1 MDTLASNLDSVFTGY
16 KTWLDKQPLSLSTRR
31 TYLTQVRQFCFYLQS
46 FLAGYGDPLTDF
58 HARDYAVR
66 DYKTYLK
73 TVRKRKPNT
82 INIALAAIDHFY
94 RFLKMEV
101 AQVKRED
108 LPTLAP
114 KALEPED
121 QKRLLRAIERCA
133 SVRDKAVARLLFYT
147 GLRVGECSAL
157 NLDDVLMSARKGMV
171 IIRSGKGD
179 LYREVPLNG
188 EVQDALKTWL
198 KDRHERFTNNENPA
212 FFLNRQG
219 IRLSTRAIDL
229 IIRKFG
235 EDTGLALSAHIL
247 RHTCLTNLVRKGH
260 DLVLVAEIAGHRRLE
275 TTRRYS
281 LPTEEDRAA
290 AMESLSIE
298 Y

>member
-1 MDTLASNLDSVFTGY
+1 MSVE
-16 KTWLDKQPLSLSTRR
+16 
-31 TYLTQVRQFCFYLQS
+31 
-46 FLAGYGDPLTDF
+46 YGDPLTDA
-58 HARDYAVR
+58 HARNYAVR

-82 INIALAAIDHFY
+82 VNIALAGIDHFY
-94 RFLKMEV
+94 RFLQMEA

-108 LPTLAP
+108 LPMLAP
-114 KALEPED
+114 KALAPDE
-121 QKRLLRAIERCA
+121 QQRLLRAIERCN
-133 SVRDKAVARLLFYT
+133 SVRDKAVTRLLFYT
-147 GLRVGECSAL
+147 GLRVGECTAL
-157 NLDDVLMSARKGMV
+157 NLDDVLLSARKGIV

-179 LYREVPLNG
+179 RYREVPLNA
-188 EVQDALKTWL
+188 EVQDTLKNWL
-198 KDRHERFTNNENPA
+198 KDRHERFLETENPA

-235 EDTGLALSAHIL
+235 KDTGLALSAHIL